1 MKEGEE
7 GVSKDKET
15 VVPEHR
21 GGVEPITT
29 GMDCYNVQNWKFGTA
44 KRTMYYDY
52 MYYHC
57 CQKLKREV
65 IGFPLREVL
74 DFPSLPRGL
83 PHMTCK

>member
-1 MKEGEE
+1 MKE

-65 IGFPLREVL
+65 SYWVSPEG
-74 DFPSLPRGL
+74 DFSFSISP
-83 PHMTCK
+83 